1 MAGKVTGADI
11 ARLAH
16 VSGSTVSRALD
27 PQSSWRISAGKRKRI
42 LALCEEYGYSSAS
55 RKNDSHSKTFKV
67 GLLLGFMDA
76 DLKNISFMI
85 RQLCDHL
92 QSSGYALTLIR
103 VDFSSSEMNR
113 HVRRIIRSD
122 IADIYIVGE
131 YLLQGQTLE
140 LLHKVSSRIICFY
153 TTMTGGKYLKHYP
166 WISSIGYDYEA
177 AFMSAVEQL
186 PADLLADLVF
196 FGKDNEPSADK
207 IQLLR
212 KCSRQKGKSKFRFLK
227 ILFGAGD
234 KVTLP
239 SRGYRTARRA
249 VIENLPRLLNHRL
262 YWCSGHPSAL
272 ALNDV
277 LSEKGLACGRDF
289 QIVTFRSRCELL
301 KAYDPDPDT
310 DDFNFLVM
318 NSDEFAW
325 RLSELALALADD
337 PSPRHVTVP
346 VGFQLS
352 RSLTERS
359 GNKDE
364 RKQAQ

>member
-1 MAGKVTGADI
+1 MAEKVTGADI

-27 PQSSWRISAGKRKRI
+27 PRSSWRISAEKRKRI
-42 LALCEEYGYSSAS
+42 LALCEEYGYSLSV
-55 RKNDSHSKTFKV
+55 RKNDPHPKTFKV

-92 QSSGYALTLIR
+92 QASGYALTLIR
-103 VDFSSSEMNR
+103 VDFSSSEMSR

-140 LLHKVSSRIICFY
+140 LLHKVSSRVICFY
-153 TTMTGGKYLKHYP
+153 TTMSGGKYLKHYP
-166 WISSIGYDYEA
+166 WISSIGYDYEV

-186 PADLLADLVF
+186 PGELLSDLVF

-212 KCSRQKGKSKFRFLK
+212 KCLRQKGKNKFRFLK
-227 ILFGAGD
+227 ILFGSGD
-234 KVTLP
+234 RTTLP
-239 SRGYRTARRA
+239 SWGYRTGRRA
-249 VIENLPRLLNHRL
+249 VREKIGSLLGHKL
-262 YWCSGHPSAL
+262 FWCAGRPSAE
-272 ALNDV
+272 ALCDE
-277 LSEKGLACGRDF
+277 LSDRGQVCGRDF
-289 QIVTFRSRCELL
+289 EIVTFQSASELL
-301 KAYDPDPDT
+301 RNYDPVD
-310 DDFNFLVM
+310 DDFNFLIT
-318 NSDEFAW
+318 NPDEFAW
-325 RLSELALALADD
+325 RLSELALALVDD
-337 PSPRHVTVP
+337 PSPRHISIP

-352 RSLTERS
+352 RSLAERS
-359 GNKDE
+359 GRMRKDE
-364 RKQAQ
+364 RK

>member
-1 MAGKVTGADI
+1 MAGKVTGSDI
-11 ARLAH
+11 AKLAH
-16 VSGSTVSRALD
+16 VSSSTVSRVLD
-27 PQSSWRISAGKRKRI
+27 PRSSWRISAEKRKRI
-42 LALCEEYGYSSAS
+42 LALCEEYGYPLSS
-55 RKNDSHSKTFKV
+55 RKSKHYPKTFKV

-92 QSSGYALTLIR
+92 QASGYALTLIR
-103 VDFSSSEMNR
+103 VDFSSSEMSR

-131 YLLQGQTLE
+131 YLLQGQTPE
-140 LLHKVSSRIICFY
+140 LLHKVSSRVICFY

-166 WISSIGYDYEA
+166 WISSIGYDYEV

-186 PADLLADLVF
+186 PEDLLADLVF
-196 FGKDNEPSADK
+196 FGKNNEPSADK
-207 IQLLR
+207 IHLLR
-212 KCSRQKGKSKFRFLK
+212 KCFRQKGKNKFRFLK
-227 ILFGAGD
+227 ILFGSRD
-234 KVTLP
+234 KATLP

-249 VIENLPRLLNHRL
+249 VNENLPRLLNHRL
-262 YWCSGHPSAL
+262 YWCAGHPSAL

-277 LSEKGLACGRDF
+277 LSEKGLVCGRDF
-289 QIVTFRSRCELL
+289 QIVTFQSRCELL
-301 KAYDPDPDT
+301 KAYDPDPNT

-325 RLSELALALADD
+325 RLSELVLALVDD
-337 PSPRHVTVP
+337 PSPQHISIP

-352 RSLTERS
+352 RSLAERS
-359 GNKDE
+359 DRKRKDE
-364 RKQAQ
+364 